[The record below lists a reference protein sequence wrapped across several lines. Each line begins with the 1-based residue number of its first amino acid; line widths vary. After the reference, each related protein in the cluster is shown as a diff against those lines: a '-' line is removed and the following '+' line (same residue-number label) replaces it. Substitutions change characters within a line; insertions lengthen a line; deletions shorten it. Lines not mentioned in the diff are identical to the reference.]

1 MNLFTDT
8 FNKISAVTAQQKPHL
23 LSVLVG
29 LFRMIFLS
37 VAGVINAALSPN
49 RDAVPHDSPLATM
62 LGGKDPWNLDFSLF
76 QWTPR
81 DGFLLRNALE
91 SVAIFG
97 ELGAAKSTGSAAWI
111 LLQYLSVGMGGLVCC
126 VKPGE
131 RELIEAYAKRTGR
144 GDALIVVSPGNRW
157 RCNLLRYALM
167 RPGIVGSRVEA
178 IVSLLMTIVE
188 AAERG
193 ERASLQGDK
202 FWTRSLRQILRN
214 GIEVCIAA
222 RGEVTMKMLHEVI
235 SSAPRSHAEVHS
247 EQWQKESLCY
257 RLIEEAE
264 ACEDKRSERE
274 QGDFELAAKY
284 FLREF
289 PDMPNDTRG
298 SILATYGVMADVL
311 LRGHMAELFDGE
323 TNFIP
328 DLTFD
333 GAIIVLD
340 LPTKVYGQAGV
351 YVQSAFTYLWQTACE
366 QRDVKA
372 NPRPVFWFVDEAHEL
387 VCNYTPEFLATA
399 RSVRVAS
406 VLISQNKPNY
416 LAAMGGEAG
425 RHRVDAF
432 LGNIGT
438 KIFHA
443 NGDPETN
450 RWASDTISEEMQ
462 ARLNFHGGVEQGQ
475 GRGGGSEAPGRKV
488 LPSEFTTLKKGG
500 PQNGFVTD
508 CIVYQT
514 GASFAANGGEPWLR
528 TSFRQQIPG
537 VTPAGK

>member
-1 MNLFTDT
+1 M
-8 FNKISAVTAQQKPHL
+8 
-23 LSVLVG
+23 LSG
-29 LFRMIFLS
+29 R
-37 VAGVINAALSPN
+37 
-49 RDAVPHDSPLATM
+49 
-62 LGGKDPWNLDFSLF
+62 DPWDLDFPLF
-76 QWTPR
+76 NWSPY
-81 DGFLLRNALE
+81 DPFLLRNAVE

-97 ELGAAKSTGSAAWI
+97 ELGSAKTTGSAAWI
-111 LLQYLSVGMGGLVCC
+111 LLKYLSIGMGGLVCC

-131 RELIEAYAKRTGR
+131 RELIEAYAKQTGR
-144 GDALIVVSPGNRW
+144 SDSLIVVSPGSRW
-157 RCNLLRYALM
+157 RCNLIRIALK
-167 RPGIVGSRVEA
+167 RPGITGSRVEA

-193 ERASLQGDK
+193 ERASAGQGDK
-202 FWTRSLRQILRN
+202 FWQRSLRQILRN
-214 GIEVCIAA
+214 GVEICIAA

-235 SSAPRSHAEVHS
+235 SSAPRTHAEVHN

-264 ACEDKRSERE
+264 ARDKSERE
-274 QGDFELAAKY
+274 QSDFELAAKY

-311 LRGHMAELFDGE
+311 LRGHMADLFDGE
-323 TNFIP
+323 TNFLP

-340 LPTKVYGQAGV
+340 LPIKVYGQAGV

-366 QRDVKA
+366 QRDVKRT
-372 NPRPVFWFVDEAHEL
+372 PRPVFWFCDEAHEL

-399 RSVRVAS
+399 RSARVAS

-462 ARLNFHGGVEQGQ
+462 MRINWHGTMEQGA

-488 LPSEFTTLKKGG
+488 LPSEFTMLKKGG
-500 PQNGFVTD
+500 PQNGFMTE

-514 GASFAANGGEPWLR
+514 GASFAANGGQPWLR

-537 VTPAGK
+537 MNAPPVGK

>member
-1 MNLFTDT
+1 MELIANF
-8 FNKISAVTAQQKPHL
+8 FGKNGGGIPS
-23 LSVLVG
+23 
-29 LFRMIFLS
+29 
-37 VAGVINAALSPN
+37 
-49 RDAVPHDSPLATM
+49 DSSLCTM
-62 LGGKDPWNLDFSLF
+62 LAGRDPWNLDFPLF
-76 QWTPR
+76 QWSPN
-81 DGFLLRNALE
+81 DVYSLRNAVE
-91 SVAIFG
+91 SVCIFG

-111 LLQYLSVGMGGLVCC
+111 LLKYLSIGMGGLVCC

-131 RELIEAYAKRTGR
+131 RELIEAYAKQTGR
-144 GDALIVVSPGNRW
+144 SDSLIVVSPGNSW
-157 RCNLLRYALM
+157 RCNLIRYCLL

-188 AAERG
+188 SAERG
-193 ERASLQGDK
+193 ERGSAQDQQ
-202 FWTRSLRQILRN
+202 FWRRSLRQILRD
-214 GIEVCIAA
+214 GIEICIAA
-222 RGEVTMKMLHEVI
+222 RGEVTMRMLHEVI
-235 SSAPRSHAEVHS
+235 TSAPRSHAEVHS
-247 EQWQKESLCY
+247 HDWQKNSMCY

-264 ACEDKRSERE
+264 TKGRSERE
-274 QGDFELAAKY
+274 QSDFELAAKY

-323 TNFIP
+323 TNFVP

-340 LPTKVYGQAGV
+340 LPTKIYGQAGI

-366 QRDVKA
+366 QRDVKR

-399 RSVRVAS
+399 RGARVAS

-432 LGNIGT
+432 LGNMGT

-450 RWASDTISEEMQ
+450 RWASDTISEEIQ
-462 ARLNFHGGVEQGQ
+462 ARTNWHGTTEDGH

-488 LPSEFTTLKKGG
+488 LPSEFTMLRKGG
-500 PQNGFVTD
+500 PPDFMTD
-508 CIVYQT
+508 CVVYQT
-514 GASFAANGGEPWLR
+514 GARFEANGGQPWLR
-528 TSFRQQIPG
+528 TRFKQQIPG
-537 VTPAGK
+537 VTLKGK

>member
-1 MNLFTDT
+1 MKGIGRFFAETRTTGSD
-8 FNKISAVTAQQKPHL
+8 QMGP
-23 LSVLVG
+23 
-29 LFRMIFLS
+29 
-37 VAGVINAALSPN
+37 
-49 RDAVPHDSPLATM
+49 RDSSLGSM
-62 LGGKDPWNLDFSLF
+62 LKGRDPWDLSFPLFSWSPQDHF
-76 QWTPR
+76 T
-81 DGFLLRNALE
+81 LRNAVE
-91 SVAIFG
+91 STAIFG

-111 LLQYLSVGMGGLVCC
+111 LLKYLEIGMGGLVCC
-126 VKPGE
+126 VKPGD

-144 GDALIVVSPGNRW
+144 GDSLIVVSPHNKW
-157 RCNLLRYALM
+157 RCNLIRYALK
-167 RPGIVGSRVEA
+167 RPGVVGSRVEQ

-193 ERASLQGDK
+193 ERASVGQGDK
-202 FWTRSLRQILRN
+202 FWQRSLKKILRD
-214 GIEVCIAA
+214 GLEVCIAA
-222 RGEVTMKMLHEVI
+222 KGEVTMQMLHDVI
-235 SSAPRSHAEVHS
+235 TSAPRTHAEVHNPD
-247 EQWQKESLCY
+247 WQKQSLCY

-264 ACEDKRSERE
+264 ARPKSERE
-274 QGDFELAAKY
+274 QADFELAAKY

-311 LRGHMAELFDGE
+311 LRGHMADLFDGE

-340 LPTKVYGQAGV
+340 LPIKVYGQAGI
-351 YVQSAFTYLWQTACE
+351 YVQSAFTYLWQVAAE

-387 VCNYTPEFLATA
+387 VCQYTPEFLATA
-399 RSVRVAS
+399 RSARVAS

-425 RHRVDAF
+425 RHRVEAF
-432 LGNIGT
+432 LGNMGT

-450 RWASDTISEEMQ
+450 KWASDMISEEIQ
-462 ARLNFHGGVEQGQ
+462 TRTNWNGGIEQGA
-475 GRGGGSEAPGRKV
+475 GRGGASESVGRKV
-488 LPSEFTTLKKGG
+488 MPSEFTSLKKGG
-500 PQNGFVTD
+500 AQNGFETQV
-508 CIVYQT
+508 IVYQT
-514 GASFAANGGEPWLR
+514 GASFSANNGEPYLR
-528 TSFRQQIPG
+528 ATFAQQIPG
-537 VTPAGK
+537 VTGT

>member
-1 MNLFTDT
+1 MGRLSNFLGKREATPRCASLSSMLF
-8 FNKISAVTAQQKPHL
+8 
-23 LSVLVG
+23 
-29 LFRMIFLS
+29 
-37 VAGVINAALSPN
+37 
-49 RDAVPHDSPLATM
+49 
-62 LGGKDPWNLDFSLF
+62 GKDPWDLDFPLF
-76 QWTPR
+76 QWSPYDVFTL
-81 DGFLLRNALE
+81 GKAFE

-97 ELGAAKSTGSAAWI
+97 ELGAAKTTGSAAW
-111 LLQYLSVGMGGLVCC
+111 LLLAYLSLGMGGLYCC
-126 VKPGE
+126 VKPGD
-131 RELIEAYAKRTGR
+131 RELIEAYACITGKT
-144 GDALIVVSPGNRW
+144 DSLIVVSPANKW
-157 RCNLLRYALM
+157 RCNLMRYALK
-167 RPGIVGSRVEA
+167 RPGGAGSRVESL
-178 IVSLLMTIVE
+178 VSLLMTIVE

-193 ERASLQGDK
+193 ERGNASQGDK
-202 FWTRSLRQILRN
+202 FWTRSLKQILRN

-222 RGEVTMKMLHEVI
+222 RGDVTMSMLHEVI
-235 SSAPRSHAEVHS
+235 TSAPRTPAEVHS
-247 EQWQKESLCY
+247 EAWQKDSLCY

-264 ACEDKRSERE
+264 NREKSERE

-298 SILATYGVMADVL
+298 SILATYAVMADVL
-311 LRGHMAELFDGE
+311 LRGHMADLFGGE
-323 TNFIP
+323 TNFVP
-328 DLTFD
+328 ELTFD

-340 LPTKVYGQAGV
+340 LSTKVFGQAGL
-351 YVQSAFTYLWQTACE
+351 YVQSAFTYLWQTTCE

-399 RSVRVAS
+399 RSARVAT
-406 VLISQNKPNY
+406 VLISQNRPNY

-432 LGNIGT
+432 LGNMGT

-462 ARLNFHGGVEQGQ
+462 IRTNWHGTTENGQ

-488 LPSEFTTLKKGG
+488 LPSEFTALKKGG
-500 PQNGFVTD
+500 PQNGFLTEA
-508 CIVYQT
+508 IVFQT
-514 GASFAANGGEPWLR
+514 GADFAANGGEPWLR
-528 TSFRQQIPG
+528 TAFEQQIPG
-537 VTPAGK
+537 VTGRLVTGKPVKSESVTQENSGQSEARPGLKVSHGFSGTPKGGA

>member
-1 MNLFTDT
+1 MAFFDFVRNG
-8 FNKISAVTAQQKPHL
+8 NGGGIGQRKSQL
-23 LSVLVG
+23 L
-29 LFRMIFLS
+29 
-37 VAGVINAALSPN
+37 NAS
-49 RDAVPHDSPLATM
+49 PHDSSFGSM
-62 LGGKDPWNLDFSLF
+62 LGGRDPWNLDFPLF
-76 QWTPR
+76 QWSPH
-81 DGFLLRNALE
+81 DAFLLRNAVE
-91 SVAIFG
+91 SVTIFG
-97 ELGAAKSTGSAAWI
+97 ELGAAKTTGSAAWI
-111 LLQYLSVGMGGLVCC
+111 LLKYLSIGMGGIVNC
-126 VKPGE
+126 VKPGQ
-131 RELIEAYAKRTGR
+131 REQIEAYAKQTGR
-144 GDALIVVSPGNRW
+144 SDSLIVVSPGSRW
-157 RCNLLRYALM
+157 RCNLIRYALM

-178 IVSLLMTIVE
+178 IVSMLMTIVE

-193 ERASLQGDK
+193 ERASSGQGDK
-202 FWTRSLRQILRN
+202 FWQRSLRQILRN
-214 GIEVCIAA
+214 GCELSIAA
-222 RGEVTMKMLHEVI
+222 RGDITMKMLHEVI
-235 SSAPRSHAEVHS
+235 MSAPRTHAEVHN

-264 ACEDKRSERE
+264 ARNRSERE
-274 QGDFELAAKY
+274 QCDFELAAKY

-311 LRGHMAELFDGE
+311 LRGQMADLFDGE
-323 TNFIP
+323 TNFLP
-328 DLTFD
+328 ELTFD
-333 GAIIVLD
+333 GAIIVPD
-340 LPTKVYGQAGV
+340 LPTKIYGQAGV
-351 YVQSAFTYLWQTACE
+351 YVQSALTYLWQTACE
-366 QRDVKA
+366 QRDVKV
-372 NPRPVFWFVDEAHEL
+372 NPRPVFWFCDEAHEL

-399 RSVRVAS
+399 RSARVAS

-462 ARLNFHGGVEQGQ
+462 TRTSWHANAEQGQ

-488 LPSEFTTLKKGG
+488 LPSEFTMLKKGG
-500 PQNGFVTD
+500 SQNGFMTE

-514 GASFAANGGEPWLR
+514 GASFAANGGQPYLR

-537 VTPAGK
+537 MNAPPEVK